1 MKKKV
6 LMAVFVALLAG
17 TAGFANNGVV
27 VSPYY
32 NNRAS
37 TVGESRARGMS
48 DVMRA
53 SGQRNLSNSQA
64 AINLTEVRS
73 RSLDNRLKYTQTY
86 FENRKMNRE
95 YRAAEAGPKITE
107 QQAERIARERAP
119 KRASTQDVDPITGGL
134 DWPLALTDQQFSPYR
149 EKLDAMFAQRAQ
161 KEGAIGL
168 TSYRD
173 IQSVTDEMLAIL
185 KGNIRSMTGTDY
197 MQAKTF
203 VERLATEARFP
214 TA

>member
-6 LMAVFVALLAG
+6 LMAVFVAILAG
-17 TAGFANNGVV
+17 TVGFANNGVV

-32 NNRAS
+32 NNKAS
-37 TVGESRARGMS
+37 TVGESWARGMS

-53 SGQRNLSNSQA
+53 SGDTNLRNSEA
-64 AINLTEVRS
+64 AINVTEAQS
-73 RSLDNRLKYTQTY
+73 RAMDNRLKYTQTY
-86 FENRKMNRE
+86 FENRRMNRE

-134 DWPLALTDQQFSPYR
+134 AWPRALSEEQYAPYR
-149 EKLDAMFAQRAQ
+149 EKLEVLFAERAAQ
-161 KEGAIGL
+161 EGAIGM
-168 TSYRD
+168 TAYRE
-173 IQSVTDEMLAIL
+173 IQSVTDDFLATL
-185 KGNIRSMTGTDY
+185 KGNIRSLSGTDY
-197 MQAKTF
+197 MEAKRF
-203 VERLATEARFP
+203 VERLANEARFP